1 MNRKNRPSYFGSDFT
16 SAFSGPGELEE
27 VTALAQ
33 KKVITSIIEER
44 LRELKMSKSELARK
58 MKTSRPV
65 VDRLLDESNP
75 GLTLTTLVSA
85 AKVLGLNV
93 LITMDERRSRAA

>member
-1 MNRKNRPSYFGSDFT
+1 MNRKNLPACFGPDFT

-44 LRELKMSKSELARK
+44 LHHLKMSKSELARR
-58 MKTSRPV
+58 MKTSRPA
-65 VDRLLDESNP
+65 VDRLLDEDDP
-75 GLTLTTLVSA
+75 GLTLTPLVRA
-85 AKVLGLNV
+85 ARVLGLNV
-93 LITMDERRSRAA
+93 AITMDEPRSRAA